1 MTPEEAVVVACERCV
16 TAASLLAAARLG
28 VDVDDRTV
36 GRTLAVGVVCGWAD
50 HASIGTADAAGIT
63 VRERGSAVAVR
74 VRWSDVAAALRP
86 GLRDPA
92 IAEQLAGAYERYV
105 VAATD
110 TSVASR
116 LAARAA
122 SAELAQVRRRV
133 LDRCRGAVPVQQS
146 LFPPPPSRGRDLA

>member
-16 TAASLLAAARLG
+16 TAASLLAAARLS
-28 VDVDDRTV
+28 VEADDRTV
-36 GRTLAVGVVCGWAD
+36 GRTLAAGVVCGWAD
-50 HASIGTADAAGIT
+50 HASIGSADGAGIT

-74 VRWSDVAAALRP
+74 VRWSDVAAAVRP
-86 GLRDPA
+86 GLREPA

-105 VAATD
+105 EAAAD

>member
-28 VDVDDRTV
+28 VDADDRSV
-36 GRTLAVGVVCGWAD
+36 GRALAAGVVCGWAD
-50 HASIGTADAAGIT
+50 HSSMGSADAAGIT
-63 VRERGSAVAVR
+63 VRERGSAVSVR

-86 GLRDPA
+86 ALREQGV
-92 IAEQLAGAYERYV
+92 AERLASAYARYV
-105 VAATD
+105 EAATD

>member
-1 MTPEEAVVVACERCV
+1 MTPDEAVVVACERCV

-28 VDVDDRTV
+28 VDADDRTL
-36 GRTLAVGVVCGWAD
+36 GRTLAAGVVCGWAD
-50 HASIGTADAAGIT
+50 HASVGSADAAGIT
-63 VRERGSAVAVR
+63 VRERGSAVPVR
-74 VRWSDVAAALRP
+74 VRWSDIAAALRP
-86 GLRDPA
+86 GLREPG
-92 IAEQLAGAYERYV
+92 IAEQLADAYDRYV
-105 VAATD
+105 KTATN

-133 LDRCRGAVPVQQS
+133 LDRCHSAVPVQQS

>member
-16 TAASLLAAARLG
+16 TATSLLAAARLS
-28 VDVDDRTV
+28 VDADDRTL
-36 GRTLAVGVVCGWAD
+36 GRTLAAGVVCGWAD
-50 HASIGTADAAGIT
+50 HASMGSADAAGVT
-63 VRERGSAVAVR
+63 VRERESAVAVR

-86 GLRDPA
+86 GLREPGV
-92 IAEQLAGAYERYV
+92 AEQLADAYERYV
-105 VAATD
+105 EAATG
-110 TSVASR
+110 TSVANR